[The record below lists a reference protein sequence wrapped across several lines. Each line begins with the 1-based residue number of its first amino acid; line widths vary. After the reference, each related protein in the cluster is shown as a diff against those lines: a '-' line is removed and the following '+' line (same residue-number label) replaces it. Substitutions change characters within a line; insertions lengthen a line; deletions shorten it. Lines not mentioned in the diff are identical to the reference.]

1 MQASGY
7 FEFCF
12 MFVQSDKCK
21 LSNVKFTNPEEEEG
35 IVQRLLL
42 EQSRYNSR
50 NIIMYYLF
58 TLIVTAK
65 KK

>member
-1 MQASGY
+1 
-7 FEFCF
+7 

-21 LSNVKFTNPEEEEG
+21 LSNVKFTNPEEG

-65 KK
+65 K